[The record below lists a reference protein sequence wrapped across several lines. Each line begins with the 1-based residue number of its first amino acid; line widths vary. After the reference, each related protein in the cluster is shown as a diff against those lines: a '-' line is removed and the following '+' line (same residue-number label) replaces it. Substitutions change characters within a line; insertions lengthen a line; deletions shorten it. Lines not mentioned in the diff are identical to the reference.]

1 MSELF
6 KKSKYL
12 VVKKVNDE
20 YDFVYHSLYINSR
33 IIDHEILDKFQ
44 NIPEATKREYVDLLG
59 EEAFQEFLEL
69 GFIVENESDERE
81 RLKINLIKR
90 EKELSSGK
98 FFQRMHLST
107 TNKCNMNCEYC
118 FCNQFDYST
127 DNSEKRFPDYKMTFE
142 VADKAISEAIRV
154 IKDNNNDSL
163 SIEFFGG
170 EPLLNYRMIIDIL
183 EKYKNGEDYEINLTY
198 GCTTNGAYVED
209 ELIPYLKKYNV
220 RVAMSID
227 YIDYDKGTFRGE
239 GKTSIKW
246 NTIDN
251 NITRLR
257 KADVTVKFQ
266 SVLSAQTWDKYN
278 YNLIDYAKKMGIKN
292 VGIILSFDFEFYKQY
307 SPEEIAQKVLDT
319 NDYCMKQGVQLSGY
333 WYISFLGLVNPDV
346 WNTRKDWKTCPTI
359 GRLLS
364 IEPNGDVYSC
374 KTTAKKMGNIDR
386 FDDIFSNEN

>member
-1 MSELF
+1 
-6 KKSKYL
+6 
-12 VVKKVNDE
+12 
-20 YDFVYHSLYINSR
+20 
-33 IIDHEILDKFQ
+33 
-44 NIPEATKREYVDLLG
+44 
-59 EEAFQEFLEL
+59 
-69 GFIVENESDERE
+69 
-81 RLKINLIKR
+81 
-90 EKELSSGK
+90 
-98 FFQRMHLST
+98 
-107 TNKCNMNCEYC
+107 
-118 FCNQFDYST
+118 
-127 DNSEKRFPDYKMTFE
+127 
-142 VADKAISEAIRV
+142 
-154 IKDNNNDSL
+154 
-163 SIEFFGG
+163 
-170 EPLLNYRMIIDIL
+170 
-183 EKYKNGEDYEINLTY
+183 
-198 GCTTNGAYVED
+198 
-209 ELIPYLKKYNV
+209 
-220 RVAMSID
+220 MSID

-386 FDDIFSNEN
+386 FDDIFSNENYRYYAMRAYSNSPECDGCEFEGVCSGNCAGATENEFKDISKTDTKYCKTVNLIINGLLERYFKDLNVEEFIQ